1 MKRHYAMAA
10 LLLGSTV
17 LIGCSST
24 PKPDA
29 ELALSQQAV
38 QSAVAA
44 GGAEYAPVELKTAQ
58 DKLREADEAM
68 KREDYVKAR
77 RLANEVTVDAQ
88 LAASISQAAKA
99 QAALD
104 KAEKNQRALQQEI
117 GRQGAQ

>member
-1 MKRHYAMAA
+1 MKRHYAMTA
-10 LLLGSTV
+10 LLLGSTI
-17 LIGCSST
+17 LIGCSSA
-24 PKPDA
+24 PRPDA
-29 ELALSQQAV
+29 EMALSRQAV

-58 DKLREADEAM
+58 DKLRAADDAM

-77 RLANEVTVDAQ
+77 RLADEVTVDAR
-88 LAASISQAAKA
+88 LAESISQTAKA
-99 QAALD
+99 QAALT